1 MHVAAISTKTSRHD
15 SNLQEVFKQLV
26 QSKSPF
32 NVHISFVGSEFPVP
46 FMNGKVAN
54 AKVEQSIRN
63 VLKANFG
70 TVEYEYN
77 MGAVWSAA

>member
-1 MHVAAISTKTSRHD
+1 MYISAISTKTSRHN
-15 SNLQEVFKQLV
+15 SNLQEVFKDLV

-63 VLKANFG
+63 LLKENFG
-70 TVEYEYN
+70 TVEYEW
-77 MGAVWSAA
+77 ATT

>member
-15 SNLQEVFKQLV
+15 INLKEVFKDLV

-46 FMNGKVAN
+46 FINGKVAN

-63 VLKANFG
+63 LLKEKFG
-70 TVEYEYN
+70 TVEYE
-77 MGAVWSAA
+77 WSST